1 MYITSNRPDQ
11 NRRRISISDIRTL
24 WLSSLGSALEFCDFI
39 FFVFF
44 AAVIGKLLFPS
55 DLPDW
60 LRQLQTYSI
69 FAVGYLARP
78 LGGHRDGSLRRPIWP
93 CVFANIHQGTVLYPL
108 ALPLDAAVVIGMICR
123 SLISTPVNRESR

>member
-24 WLSSLGSALEFCDFI
+24 WLSSLGSALEFYDFI
-39 FFVFF
+39 IFVFF
-44 AAVIGKLLFPS
+44 AAVIGKLLFSS
-55 DLPDW
+55 DLPDL

-78 LGGHRDGSLRRPIWP
+78 LGGIVMAHFGDLYGPAFSLTSIKVPSY
-93 CVFANIHQGTVLYPL
+93 TPL
-108 ALPLDAAVVIGMICR
+108 PYRKTPL
-123 SLISTPVNRESR
+123 S